1 MKLAGFVLSALLVA
15 SPAVAR
21 AQTEKVAESKEYFKA
36 GAAAYAAGDYL
47 AAIQALEAA
56 YALTPLPAIGF
67 SLAQAERKQYFV
79 SRDPAHVERAIRLF
93 RDYLAQVSSGGR
105 RVDATDA
112 LAQLEPLA
120 LSLGGAVGGAPGSA
134 LREPPKTRL
143 MVSAEAPRATISLD
157 GRPPVRS
164 PLIVEVEPG
173 PHAVRVASPGFFP
186 SERRVTAVQGA
197 LVPVEVELRERP
209 SILVLRAPEDADLY
223 VDGSFVGQVRE
234 SRRLELPSGRHVFNL
249 ALKGRRIETRRLTL
263 GRGETRE
270 LRVVMRPTGQRLAA
284 RSLFVT
290 TAAGVGAGMLL
301 TALAIREENVA
312 EQIDG
317 KREASNISASQ
328 LDTYKDSLE
337 MRNRFRIG
345 AVASY
350 AVAFSALVTGVVLHE
365 FDSPGIQAASRVRE
379 GKRFS
384 EPRPRFEVGAGPDG
398 AAGSL
403 RFEF

>member
-1 MKLAGFVLSALLVA
+1 MKLARIVLHALLLVSPVVA
-15 SPAVAR
+15 S
-21 AQTEKVAESKEYFKA
+21 AQTEKVSESKEFFKA

-56 YALTPLPAIGF
+56 YALTPLPAIAF
-67 SLAQAERKQYFV
+67 SLAQAERRQYFV
-79 SRDPAHVERAIRLF
+79 SREPAHLERAIRLF

-120 LSLGGAVGGAPGSA
+120 LNFGGASGAVSGS

-173 PHAVRVASPGFFP
+173 PHAVRVTSPGFFP
-186 SERRVTAVQGA
+186 NERRVTAVQGA

-209 SILVLRAPEDADLY
+209 SAVILRAPEDADLY
-223 VDGSFVGQVRE
+223 VDGSYVGAVRDA
-234 SRRLELPSGRHVFNL
+234 RRLELPSGRHVFNL
-249 ALKGRRIETRRLTL
+249 ALKGRRIETRRLKL
-263 GRGETRE
+263 ARGETRE

-301 TALAIREENVA
+301 TALAIREENAA
-312 EQIDG
+312 EQIYG

-328 LDTYKDSLE
+328 LETYKDSLE

-350 AVAFSALVTGVVLHE
+350 AVALTALGTGLVLHE
-365 FDSPGIQAASRVRE
+365 FDTPGIHAASRT
-379 GKRFS
+379 GKR
-384 EPRPRFEVGAGPDG
+384 EPRSRFAVAAEPNGAI
-398 AAGSL
+398 GSL
-403 RFEF
+403 RVDF